1 MRNNH
6 YQLTDKHLSSITMK
20 GATTGMLIGARFGPK
35 GIIIGACIGGVI
47 GFVID
52 HQTNSL

>member
-6 YQLTDKHLSSITMK
+6 YPLTDKHLSSITMK

-35 GIIIGACIGGVI
+35 GVILGACIGGVT
-47 GFVID
+47 GWLLSEYNP
-52 HQTNSL
+52 T